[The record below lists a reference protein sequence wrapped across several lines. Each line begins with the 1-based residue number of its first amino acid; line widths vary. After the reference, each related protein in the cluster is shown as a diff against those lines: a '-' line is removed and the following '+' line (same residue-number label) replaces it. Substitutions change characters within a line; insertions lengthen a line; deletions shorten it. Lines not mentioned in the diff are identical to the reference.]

1 VARVNVWRGDITKL
15 ACDAVVNAANSRLRP
30 GGGVDGAIHRAAGP
44 DLERELRLRHPRGCP
59 PGGAVLTAGHG
70 LSARRVVH
78 AVGPVWAGGGAGEA
92 ELLASAYREAFRRA
106 AGAGCRSVAAPAIS
120 TGIYGFPIELA
131 APIAVREARHCP
143 APIEQVT
150 LVAFDPVTQSALQR
164 ALEASTD

>member
-1 VARVNVWRGDITKL
+1 
-15 ACDAVVNAANSRLRP
+15 
-30 GGGVDGAIHRAAGP
+30 
-44 DLERELRLRHPRGCP
+44 
-59 PGGAVLTAGHG
+59 
-70 LSARRVVH
+70 
-78 AVGPVWAGGGAGEA
+78 
-92 ELLASAYREAFRRA
+92 
-106 AGAGCRSVAAPAIS
+106 VAAPAIS